1 MRLTRI
7 AVENHSRLAN
17 LELKVRQHMVLV
29 GPNDVGKSS
38 LLRCLHLLLGAS
50 TAQLYSQIG
59 IEDFRDRDKPFLV
72 EADIAGFDGDEHD
85 LFRALF
91 PDEIK
96 VDNESWWLTI
106 RLEASFDSSETLSVN
121 RYAPHG
127 RTGRQLSRE
136 QLQAIGWRFLAATDG
151 LRNLQ
156 ENRRSLLNDLLNT
169 IDLGDEKESFK
180 ELNEQVIGRLRD
192 SVVLTGLREELS
204 GQLTRAL
211 PEKIDTDQ
219 LQFAPGSSIGDDML
233 DGVQLQVLKDGKPH
247 LVTDQSDG
255 MRAMYAVAMYDL
267 ISGAAN
273 MVAIDEPEIHLHP
286 TSQRSLA
293 GLLKNG
299 RNQKILATHSPDIVG
314 AFRPEYIVSVRP
326 GGKVVQPKSN
336 DFLNDDDRVVL
347 RWWNHDKLEPL
358 TSNKII
364 IVEGVTDRNVL
375 VRAAY
380 LLEKDLDRLGVSIV
394 TLEGSGE
401 LTAVLKLFSNQ
412 GFNLPIYIL
421 IDDDAKEDAAKALG
435 VNLSRLEDS
444 HVSVSVKDLEDEY
457 TRAIGA
463 KRLWELIKKS
473 GKFTNNLLEK
483 TIDSRDSS
491 ALTDDKVA
499 AFCRYKRNKATTSL
513 IVAEALDR
521 EMASKIES
529 IRKVLGWLEDR

>member
-17 LELKVRQHMVLV
+17 LELKVCQYMVLV

-59 IEDFRDRDKPFLV
+59 IEDFRDREKPFLV

-96 VDNESWWLTI
+96 VDGKSWSLTI

-136 QLQAIGWRFLAATDG
+136 QLQAIGWRVLGATDG

-169 IDLGDEKESFK
+169 IDLGDEEESFK
-180 ELNEQVIGRLRD
+180 ELNKQVIVHLHD
-192 SVVLTGLREELS
+192 STVLSGLREKLS
-204 GQLTRAL
+204 DQLTRAL

-293 GLLKNG
+293 SLLKNG
-299 RNQKILATHSPDIVG
+299 KNQKILATHSPDIVG

-326 GGKVVQPKSN
+326 GGKVMQLKKGLLTES
-336 DFLNDDDRVVL
+336 DLMTL
-347 RWWNHDKLEPL
+347 RWWRHNKLEPL
-358 TSNKII
+358 TARHII
-364 IVEGVTDRNVL
+364 AVEGIADRII
-375 VRAAY
+375 
-380 LLEKDLDRLGVSIV
+380 LEQVASLTNKNLDRLGVSVIEV
-394 TLEGSGE
+394 GGAGE
-401 LTAVLKLFSNQ
+401 MGPIFKLFGNE
-412 GFNLPIYIL
+412 GFNIPIYLL
-421 IDDDAKEDAAKALG
+421 IDKDATGKTAKSLKITEDE
-435 VNLSRLEDS
+435 LEK
-444 HVSVSVKDLEDEY
+444 HNVAVSEKDLEDEY
-457 TRAIGA
+457 VRAIGA
-463 KRLWELIKKS
+463 KRLY
-473 GKFTNNLLEK
+473 
-483 TIDSRDSS
+483 S
-491 ALTDDKVA
+491 ALRNSHKLKKTLDESIDPQDPDSLTNERIAEFCRSKRRKVA
-499 AFCRYKRNKATTSL
+499 ASIIAAETMDKAAASRVES
-513 IVAEALDR
+513 I
-521 EMASKIES
+521 SKI
-529 IRKVLGWLEDR
+529 LGWLEDR

>member
-50 TAQLYSQIG
+50 TAQLYSQID

-72 EADIAGFDGDEHD
+72 EADIAGFNANE
-85 LFRALF
+85 RALF

-96 VDNESWWLTI
+96 VDGKDSSLTI
-106 RLEASFDSSETLSVN
+106 RLEARFDPSETLSVN

-136 QLQAIGWRFLAATDG
+136 QLQAIGWRFLGATDG

-156 ENRRSLLNDLLNT
+156 ENRRSLLDDLLNT

-192 SVVLTGLREELS
+192 SAVLTGLREELS

-293 GLLKNG
+293 SLLKNG

-314 AFRPEYIVSVRP
+314 AFPP
-326 GGKVVQPKSN
+326 
-336 DFLNDDDRVVL
+336 
-347 RWWNHDKLEPL
+347 
-358 TSNKII
+358 
-364 IVEGVTDRNVL
+364 
-375 VRAAY
+375 
-380 LLEKDLDRLGVSIV
+380 
-394 TLEGSGE
+394 
-401 LTAVLKLFSNQ
+401 
-412 GFNLPIYIL
+412 
-421 IDDDAKEDAAKALG
+421 
-435 VNLSRLEDS
+435 
-444 HVSVSVKDLEDEY
+444 
-457 TRAIGA
+457 
-463 KRLWELIKKS
+463 
-473 GKFTNNLLEK
+473 
-483 TIDSRDSS
+483 S
-491 ALTDDKVA
+491 AL
-499 AFCRYKRNKATTSL
+499 FRSGP
-513 IVAEALDR
+513 AER
-521 EMASKIES
+521 
-529 IRKVLGWLEDR
+529 